1 MLKKVSSSSY
11 FRSGV
16 ALIISALCVYLA
28 IRDVNLRD
36 VGASIVGADI
46 RYVAWGLISVGVNL
60 SAKIQRWRVLL
71 GGARLKVSP
80 SKLSL
85 SFIFAQLLNAFLPA
99 RIGEI
104 SRVVVIGRE
113 GVGFAFVLGTIAI
126 EKFLDMIAY
135 AVLFLS
141 ILFFLPLPDWL
152 GNSGYVF
159 ILLTILVSLSVF
171 LILTQRSRIMRFL
184 SWLTSRVG
192 LSDRWQTV
200 IAKNLGEGFSSLEV
214 FQSRKNVFMLAF
226 WSAIIWGTAILT
238 NYLILLAL
246 QINLPLEAALLILI
260 VLQAGISI
268 PSLPGKIGTFEYACI
283 LSLKVF
289 GIGTPSSLSYGI
301 LLHAVVYVPI
311 VVLGLASF
319 WLLQLESS
327 DIRLIEKTAQDRN
340 L

>member
-11 FRSGV
+11 FRFGV
-16 ALIISALCVYLA
+16 ALTISGLCVYLA
-28 IRDVNLRD
+28 IRDVDLRN
-36 VGASIVGADI
+36 VGASILSADI
-46 RYVAWGLISVGVNL
+46 KYATLGLISVGVNL

-71 GGARLKVSP
+71 GEARIKVST
-80 SKLSL
+80 SKLSF

-104 SRVVVIGRE
+104 SRVVVIGRD
-113 GVGFAFVLGTIAI
+113 GVGYAFVLGTIAI

-152 GNSGYVF
+152 GNSGYAF

-171 LILTQRSRIMRFL
+171 LVITQRSRVISFL
-184 SWLTSRVG
+184 DWFTSRVHFP
-192 LSDRWQTV
+192 DQWQTA
-200 IAKNLGEGFSSLEV
+200 ITKNLGEGLASLEV
-214 FQSRKNVFMLAF
+214 FQGRKNVFMLAF
-226 WSAIIWGTAILT
+226 WSAIIWGTAIST

-268 PSLPGKIGTFEYACI
+268 PALPGKIGTFEYACI
-283 LSLKVF
+283 LSLQVF
-289 GIGTPSSLSYGI
+289 GIGSPSSLSYGI

-311 VVLGLASF
+311 IILGLASF

-327 DIRLIEKTAQDRN
+327 DIRLIEKTAQDR
-340 L
+340 